1 MSLTSQKGHKVVQNH
16 KKLIISLDFFCIALK
31 LSTVVMLL
39 TKFHDMSTVTFPWQ
53 HNGLQALSIQKG
65 KLEFSS
71 FKKCYFALVVH
82 SVGVSEHGHYKAE
95 AQGSLLNSRA
105 TNKAVFIL
113 GR

>member
-1 MSLTSQKGHKVVQNH
+1 MSVTSQKGHKVVQNH
-16 KKLIISLDFFCIALK
+16 KKLIISLDFFCIELK
-31 LSTVVMLL
+31 VSTVVMLL

-53 HNGLQALSIQKG
+53 HNGLQGPLHSKG
-65 KLEFSS
+65 KIRVFLLQEVL
-71 FKKCYFALVVH
+71 FALVVH